1 MDTYTRT
8 DTRFTHVRHLYM
20 YIALAR
26 TPLMRTLEWLYIYIF
41 MYIHIYIYNIIYLY
55 YMALLNTTLTAT
67 ASQHAKSSQRLQLGL
82 SSQPRGIELE
92 LLTSTQS
99 ESLRSALST
108 NFQDKLK
115 KGQQEHQFDS
125 VRPTNNTQL
134 TNMYDKSSTDMF
146 RGFQFGSNKAT
157 KMEWEESEKKP
168 KTSHQKKHKHCLI
181 VYC

>member
-1 MDTYTRT
+1 
-8 DTRFTHVRHLYM
+8 
-20 YIALAR
+20 
-26 TPLMRTLEWLYIYIF
+26 
-41 MYIHIYIYNIIYLY
+41 
-55 YMALLNTTLTAT
+55 MALLNTTLTAT

-181 VYC
+181 VYCWLWYVIIVRVSFLKRTAGPATQCTSSNKGHRAPLQFLLEETLVLQCV